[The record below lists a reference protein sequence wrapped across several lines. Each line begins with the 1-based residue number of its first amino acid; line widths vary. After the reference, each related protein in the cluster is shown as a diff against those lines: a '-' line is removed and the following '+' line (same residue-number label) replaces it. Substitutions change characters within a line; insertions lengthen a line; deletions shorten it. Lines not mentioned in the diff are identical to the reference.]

1 MDAGKLA
8 AWLAFTGMVL
18 VVSPPRGEG
27 TAAGPAP
34 APATAPAVQPV
45 PAREMRADCWPRHR
59 RELGGERRTVV
70 AGLWRESQWNWT
82 RGKRRSGC

>member
-8 AWLAFTGMVL
+8 AWLAFTVMVL
-18 VVSPPRGEG
+18 MVSPPREHG
-27 TAAGPAP
+27 AAAAP
-34 APATAPAVQPV
+34 APAAQPTA
-45 PAREMRADCWPRHR
+45 AREMRADCWPRQR

-70 AGLWRESQWNWT
+70 AGLWRESQWNWM